1 MPRRV
6 SSSRALV
13 SAGISRPT
21 SVSLTACRSSNG
33 PHNMSQQL
41 QERFS
46 EGVAPSQDPD
56 SSLLAD
62 PTAINPSGLG
72 PDGDAP
78 LQDPTAIA
86 ARARRP
92 QVKLTAEK
100 LCSAKGLPAI
110 MKHAPRRLRISKRRS
125 SYDNL
130 CHLLQFYQLW
140 AHDLYPKA
148 KFHDFVA
155 LCRNLGKTDPQLR
168 EYRIELLRQEL
179 EMGSEPEDGASA
191 RPQELSPAPEPT
203 PSTPGMADLRS
214 EPPSPAPAGADS
226 DEDLIYNITRRAPT
240 RVLHDSDVDEDTFM
254 ETQPPATEP
263 ARDLEQSLDQGSGPI
278 KNNNEYDDEDEDEED
293 EDELAVMRE
302 MGL

>member
-1 MPRRV
+1 
-6 SSSRALV
+6 
-13 SAGISRPT
+13 
-21 SVSLTACRSSNG
+21 
-33 PHNMSQQL
+33 MSQQL

-46 EGVAPSQDPD
+46 DGTALSQDPD
-56 SSLLAD
+56 SSLLVD

-78 LQDPTAIA
+78 LQDPTAVTT
-86 ARARRP
+86 RVRRP

-100 LCSAKGLPAI
+100 LCSAKGLPAV

-148 KFHDFVA
+148 KFHDFVE

-179 EMGSEPEDGASA
+179 EMGSALEEGAPA
-191 RPQELSPAPEPT
+191 FPQERSPAPEPT
-203 PSTPGMADLRS
+203 PDAPGIADLRS
-214 EPPSPAPAGADS
+214 EPPSPAPAPAGADS
-226 DEDLIYNITRRAPT
+226 DDDLIYNITRRAPA
-240 RVLHDSDVDEDTFM
+240 RVLHDSDIDEDSLM
-254 ETQPPATEP
+254 ETQPPASSTAGDAPRSAE
-263 ARDLEQSLDQGSGPI
+263 SGPGPI
-278 KNNNEYDDEDEDEED
+278 LNNNNNNNNNNKNNDDDDDDED